1 MKMKDEKQ
9 KHNHKLTDLIK
20 ICIFGLLMIA
30 PLLASISQML
40 YVTLNKNA
48 KDSYHGINYNSYF
61 DDDNYNIKLDTYYL
75 SKIKFNNLGNYLNTN
90 NAILDFSNTYINY
103 QDLQYDF
110 NSINTSRILYENS
123 NRFTLFA
130 INRWNGQEEHYF
142 YYSYTDLYRIT
153 NTLTWHLNS
162 NVYDN
167 IKTEILLDLNTINID
182 TLDNAFYYGV
192 EQMTKS
198 DLFNWTQNTAIYT
211 GVKAMTDNLQI
222 QTPAIAIL
230 IVYWFILTII
240 YVIIDIVLKCFTT
253 ITHMIFRAD

>member
-9 KHNHKLTDLIK
+9 KHNHKITELIK

-30 PLLASISQML
+30 PLFASVSQML
-40 YVTLNKNA
+40 YVTFNKNA
-48 KDSYHGINYNSYF
+48 KDSYYSETINQSEYVNVDNLQLNKNYYFNNSNPTSSLLTITGIRITIENLSNYVGPYQTTIESNI
-61 DDDNYNIKLDTYYL
+61 NNIKYL
-75 SKIKFNNLGNYLNTN
+75 Y
-90 NAILDFSNTYINY
+90 FSNSGTSNAYIGFQDVTYTTIQNVS
-103 QDLQYDF
+103 F
-110 NSINTSRILYENS
+110 ANSINFNFDFL
-123 NRFTLFA
+123 
-130 INRWNGQEEHYF
+130 G
-142 YYSYTDLYRIT
+142 T
-153 NTLTWHLNS
+153 NTNTI
-162 NVYDN
+162 D
-167 IKTEILLDLNTINID
+167 TFLLDRLYTLEYNKYSF
-182 TLDNAFYYGV
+182 LDNAFYYGV
-192 EQMTKS
+192 DQMTQS